1 MVTKSG
7 DCMNSCFY
15 IDYGFRGGHFK
26 GNKRIWYKFC
36 SISIFVTWRL
46 WYIDRL
52 SSCFF
57 LVFVLLQDDMLIAFV
72 LILNWPNSMSKT
84 SWILWYPGGKLFNL
98 QLFFFKICPHSAK
111 FKTCVLYIK
120 REQMIY
126 YFHLNIT
133 NEENSNI
140 RVATCI
146 R

>member
-1 MVTKSG
+1 
-7 DCMNSCFY
+7 MNSCFY

-57 LVFVLLQDDMLIAFV
+57 LVFVLLQDDMLVVFV

-98 QLFFFKICPHSAK
+98 QLFFFSK
-111 FKTCVLYIK
+111 FVRIQRNSNLRTVYKTRANDILFSSEYNK
-120 REQMIY
+120 RREQ
-126 YFHLNIT
+126 
-133 NEENSNI
+133 
-140 RVATCI
+140 
-146 R
+146 